1 MGEWA
6 ITIGGAGIHDNGRE
20 DDADAI
26 LTRFVEELRKS
37 QVVRSA
43 VFTVGS
49 AREVLELDGKSVL
62 GSYLVH

>member
-6 ITIGGAGIHDNGRE
+6 MTIHGAGSCDNGRD

-26 LTRFVEELRKS
+26 LARFAGELRKS

-49 AREVLELDGKSVL
+49 AREIGVPAVP
-62 GSYLVH
+62 